1 MQLVI
6 SPDELRPL
14 VRAVVCEV
22 LDRFEGNGER
32 LAFTESEAAGL
43 LGVPKHT
50 LRDERLKRRIEASVV
65 GRKIVYTRSQI
76 LEYLSRRKWEPK

>member
-14 VRAVVCEV
+14 VEAVVCEM
-22 LDRFEGNGER
+22 LARFEGDGER
-32 LAFTESEAAGL
+32 LSYTESEAAGL

-50 LRDERLKRRIEASVV
+50 LRDERLRGRIEASVV
-65 GRKIVYTRSQI
+65 GRKIVYSKSQI